1 EKELGKQEV
10 ELRTMETRL
19 KERYENAT
27 RIEKQFQG
35 QRRMFDDR
43 ESEYVSREKKISD
56 QEAALRERSTEIE
69 RQASAVEEA
78 QHQLDDKTKKYA
90 ELFKD
95 AKMKEA
101 AAGSNEADTRRQ
113 KEDLKRRTYQKEKE
127 MEMREGAVKARITTA
142 AGEAEAEEA
151 IAVEKKADRVKTG
164 TPRLDDL
171 LYGGIPFNS
180 NVLFVG
186 PAFVGKEVAL

>member
-1 EKELGKQEV
+1 
-10 ELRTMETRL
+10 M
-19 KERYENAT
+19 
-27 RIEKQFQG
+27 
-35 QRRMFDDR
+35 DDR
-43 ESEYVSREKKISD
+43 KSEYRSGEKKMSA
-56 QEAALRERSTEIE
+56 QEGAVRER
-69 RQASAVEEA
+69 AVRDE
-78 QHQLDDKTKKYA
+78 HQG
-90 ELFKD
+90 
-95 AKMKEA
+95 
-101 AAGSNEADTRRQ
+101 AAGEGGEQQHEDKAK
-113 KEDLKRRTYQKEKE
+113 KEGERVKGDKWKVAATGEKE

-186 PAFVGKEVAL
+186 PAFVGKEVALLNFIAEGLKKGI

>member
-1 EKELGKQEV
+1 
-10 ELRTMETRL
+10 
-19 KERYENAT
+19 
-27 RIEKQFQG
+27 
-35 QRRMFDDR
+35 
-43 ESEYVSREKKISD
+43 
-56 QEAALRERSTEIE
+56 
-69 RQASAVEEA
+69 
-78 QHQLDDKTKKYA
+78 
-90 ELFKD
+90 
-95 AKMKEA
+95 
-101 AAGSNEADTRRQ
+101 
-113 KEDLKRRTYQKEKE
+113 

-186 PAFVGKEVAL
+186 PAFVGKEVALLNFIPEGLTKGIPVIIITTTKLPIDPPTHLAPIPPPSPQSDHPPPAPCPPP